1 MIKFFR
7 KIRQRLLTENKFSK
21 YLLYSIGEVVLVVIG
36 ILIAVQINS
45 MYQNKNRLKS
55 EEILLT
61 QLRGELIGIYGD
73 LYNDLE
79 KLIKSDNSHF
89 KILYYLENNLPYQD
103 SLCVDFYFLK
113 QDEYIYPEKAVFG
126 KIKEEGLD
134 IVRNDSIRL
143 FTQALYESVFP
154 RISKESSFTQDIS
167 EYLDAYYLDHFRPN
181 RNYDLQITTTTKA
194 DSISNIV
201 FDERTNNYPYE
212 YSINGKKRKFT
223 IGFVPLNF
231 EALKN
236 DTRFLMLLEK
246 VDDSRSYKINRYKSA
261 KEIVRILVKLIDV
274 ELESSF

>member
-7 KIRQRLLTENKFSK
+7 RIRYDLLGTSKIGR
-21 YLLYSIGEVVLVVIG
+21 YLIYAIGEVVLVVIG

-45 MYQNKNRLKS
+45 MYQNNNRLKS
-55 EEILLT
+55 EEVLLT
-61 QLRGELIGIYGD
+61 QLREELIGIYSD
-73 LYNDLE
+73 LYYDLE
-79 KLIKSDNSHF
+79 KFIRSDHSHF
-89 KILYYLENNLPYQD
+89 KILHHLENNLPYQD

-134 IVRNDSIRL
+134 IIRNDSIRL

-154 RISKESSFTQDIS
+154 RISKESSFTKDIS

-181 RNYDLQITTTTKA
+181 KNYDFQITITTKA
-194 DSISNIV
+194 DSIGNIV
-201 FDERTNNYPYE
+201 FDKRTINYPYE
-212 YSINGKKRKFT
+212 YSIRGEKRKFT
-223 IGFVPLNF
+223 IGFVPLDF
-231 EALKN
+231 EALKK

-246 VDDSRSYKINRYKSA
+246 VDESRSYKIDRYNTA
-261 KEIVRILVKLIDV
+261 KEIVRILVRLIDF